1 MASKRIEK
9 IEKTD
14 VTETAS
20 VFFTKEQFLKSNK
33 YSQHRDLLS
42 AVLDDNKTYSKEQVN
57 NIIDKF
63 YGKVGK

>member
-1 MASKRIEK
+1 MASKRID
-9 IEKTD
+9 KTD
-14 VTETAS
+14 VVETAS
-20 VFFTKEQFLKSNK
+20 AFFTKEQFLKSNS

-63 YGKVGK
+63 YRKVGK